1 MNCFSSINKILLK
14 IYNITLR
21 TKSLIKNIQNKTFDS
36 EYHSKTSST
45 EIAKLV
51 WISFTWS
58 VNAQIPRSIYF
69 EEHSQPDV
77 DKYYNS

>member
-1 MNCFSSINKILLK
+1 MK

-21 TKSLIKNIQNKTFDS
+21 TKALMKNIQNKIFDS
-36 EYHSKTSST
+36 EYQSETSST
-45 EIAKLV
+45 EITKLV

-58 VNAQIPRSIYF
+58 VDAQIPRSIYF

-77 DKYYNS
+77 EKYYNS

>member
-21 TKSLIKNIQNKTFDS
+21 TKALIKNIQNKTFDS

>member
-21 TKSLIKNIQNKTFDS
+21 TKALIKNIQNKTFDS

-58 VNAQIPRSIYF
+58 VNAQIPRCIYF

>member
-1 MNCFSSINKILLK
+1 MNCFSSINKIFLK

-21 TKSLIKNIQNKTFDS
+21 TKALIKDIQNKTFDS

-51 WISFTWS
+51 WISFTWP
-58 VNAQIPRSIYF
+58 VNAQIPRCIYF
-69 EEHSQPDV
+69 EERSQPYL
-77 DKYYNS
+77 DKYSNS

>member
-51 WISFTWS
+51 WLSFTWS

-77 DKYYNS
+77 DRYYNS